1 MAKRAFTD
9 IRNVIVTFN
18 NIANGAMSPDAYKAA
33 INKVEELEC
42 DYLNNPALANLS
54 DVTAVFT
61 GTSRFKLYSFQL
73 TVDFSAGTYAFVYN
87 ETVPNAES
95 LS

>member
-1 MAKRAFTD
+1 MSKRAFTD
-9 IRNVIVTFN
+9 IRGVDIDIDN
-18 NIANGAMSPDAYKAA
+18 NGEFISPDAYKACL
-33 INKVEELEC
+33 NKVEELESA
-42 DYLNNPALANLS
+42 YLNNPALVDLA

-73 TVDFSAGTYAFVYN
+73 TTTFATGTYAFVYN

>member
-1 MAKRAFTD
+1 MSKRAFTD
-9 IRNVIVTFN
+9 IRNVEITFDMT
-18 NIANGAMSPDAYKAA
+18 AGAASPDAYKAA
-33 INKVEELEC
+33 INKVEELESAYFN
-42 DYLNNPALANLS
+42 DPSLANLA

-73 TVDFSAGTYAFVYN
+73 TTTFATGTYAFVYN